1 MFFNNYGHPLGKW
14 TNDKCLDHFCLSR
27 EDAMEIKQIMA
38 CCMGF
43 YLNELV
49 IDIPDVI
56 LKMYLNLSSKLYPGS
71 WDNHRHDQTV
81 MSFLIDNYNLE
92 ILEGHKTF
100 FIYEHFKQ
108 VPEFQPISE
117 SVCLISR

>member
-1 MFFNNYGHPLGKW
+1 MSSASFARQSIRIEPQKISIYMKHFI
-14 TNDKCLDHFCLSR
+14 NDFTQEQD
-27 EDAMEIKQIMA
+27 D
-38 CCMGF
+38 
-43 YLNELV
+43 
-49 IDIPDVI
+49 
-56 LKMYLNLSSKLYPGS
+56 
-71 WDNHRHDQTV
+71 
-81 MSFLIDNYNLE
+81 FLIDNYNLE